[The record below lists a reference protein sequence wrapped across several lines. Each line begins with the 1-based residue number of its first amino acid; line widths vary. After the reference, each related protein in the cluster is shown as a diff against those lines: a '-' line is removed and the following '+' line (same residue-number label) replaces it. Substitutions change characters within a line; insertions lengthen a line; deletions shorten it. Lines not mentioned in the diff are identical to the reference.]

1 MGNESTGADRG
12 APDLAEQIDL
22 AVGRLTVVAAEIR
35 SGGGENGAQAEAIER
50 AMLLLAGLQ
59 GVVAWEPGA
68 YRFTPEAIAD
78 QLRAMATVGPRPQAV
93 VKLLDEAAG
102 HIDTAAAARAEAA
115 EPVDPA
121 EVSVRLRAAERR
133 AYDLAEDAI
142 ALGRRLASMQVSE
155 GRS

>member
-22 AVGRLTVVAAEIR
+22 AVGRLTVL
-35 SGGGENGAQAEAIER
+35 AQNARVGVRFREAEAATMEQV
-50 AMLLLAGLQ
+50 MLLLAGLQ

-78 QLRAMATVGPRPQAV
+78 QLRAMATVGPRPPAV
-93 VKLLDEAAG
+93 VKLMDEAAG
-102 HIDTAAAARAEAA
+102 HLDTAAAARAEAA

-142 ALGRRLASMQVSE
+142 ALGRRLASMQVPE
-155 GRS
+155 GGS

>member
-22 AVGRLTVVAAEIR
+22 AVGHLTVIAAGLASPVEKQR
-35 SGGGENGAQAEAIER
+35 LEG

-59 GVVAWEPGA
+59 AVVAWEPGI

-78 QLRAMATVGPRPQAV
+78 QLRAMAAVGPRPPAL
-93 VKLLDEAAG
+93 VKLLSEAAG
-102 HIDTAAAARAEAA
+102 HLDTAAAARAEAGVA
-115 EPVDPA
+115 VAPEDSV
-121 EVSVRLRAAERR
+121 VRLRAAERR

-142 ALGRRLASMQVSE
+142 ALARRLAAMQAPAGGS
-155 GRS
+155 